1 MARTT
6 TSTRTR
12 TRTSTRTRTRAAFAP
27 RGGRLAGAALALFA
41 TAGLTSCSAAKADQS
56 APAVTRFTQNGVTVT
71 LAVAG
76 WKDAK
81 GSLKATFTPT
91 EAGYHL
97 YSTDLPAE
105 GVEGVGRPTSVTVA
119 GGLSADGPASADAE
133 VQRINLPGVE
143 SKVPV
148 YPDGPVT
155 LTLPVRAEGEGEG
168 EGGASAGTAKVLV
181 SFASCNAEEG
191 CNIPVL
197 DRPVILSV
205 TGKTLTF
212 P

>member
-6 TSTRTR
+6 TRTR
-12 TRTSTRTRTRAAFAP
+12 TCSRTSTRTRAAFAP
-27 RGGRLAGAALALFA
+27 RGGRLAGAALALFV
-41 TAGLTSCSAAKADQS
+41 TAGLTSCSAAKAEQS

-76 WKDAK
+76 WKDDK

-97 YSTDLPAE
+97 YSTDLPAD

-119 GGLSADGPASADAE
+119 GGLSADGPASVDAE
-133 VQRINLPGVE
+133 VLRINLPGVE

-168 EGGASAGTAKVLV
+168 GASTGTAKALI
-181 SFASCNAEEG
+181 SYASCNAEEG

-197 DRPVILSV
+197 DRPVILNV

>member
-6 TSTRTR
+6 TSTRSR
-12 TRTSTRTRTRAAFAP
+12 ASTSTRTRAAFVP

-81 GSLKATFTPT
+81 GTLTATFTPT

-97 YSTDLPAE
+97 YSADLPAE

-133 VQRINLPGVE
+133 VLRINLPGVE
-143 SKVPV
+143 SEVPV

-155 LTLPVRAEGEGEG
+155 LTLPVRAEGEG
-168 EGGASAGTAKVLV
+168 GASAGTAKALI
-181 SFASCNAEEG
+181 SYASCNAEEG

-197 DRPVILSV
+197 DRPVILNV
-205 TGKTLTF
+205 TGKTPAF

>member
-1 MARTT
+1 MARTM
-6 TSTRTR
+6 TSTRSR
-12 TRTSTRTRTRAAFAP
+12 TRTRTRTRAASAP
-27 RGGRLAGAALALFA
+27 RRGRLAGAALALFV
-41 TAGLTSCSAAKADQS
+41 TGGLTSCSVAKAEPS

-71 LAVAG
+71 LAVTG

-81 GSLKATFTPT
+81 GILTATFTPT

-97 YSTDLPAE
+97 YSTDLPAD

-119 GGLSADGPASADAE
+119 GGLAADGPASVDAE
-133 VQRINLPGVE
+133 VLRINLPGVDSE
-143 SKVPV
+143 VPV

-168 EGGASAGTAKVLV
+168 GARAGAAKALIGY
-181 SFASCNAEEG
+181 ASCNAEEG

-197 DRPVILSV
+197 DRPVILNV
-205 TGKTLTF
+205 TGNALTF